1 MAKISFSLHLLL
13 SPLPRRLYDSC
24 DAMFTIWTLC
34 LGNSSILTYYIVAP
48 SLSVVS
54 LMPCVHSADLKPKIR
69 SSMAPYDLKF
79 DAASVLSIYFIL
91 PCASCL
97 HGLDKVFRV
106 FHRNIRQNTVSE
118 IKDMRRVFHRL
129 QNSFHTRVDRIFAIK
144 ARRLHI
150 SLKDVSW
157 TKFFF
162 CKLDR
167 RAPVDAKNVKI
178 S

>member
-1 MAKISFSLHLLL
+1 MTTLRKKETTKWLNLFLCLPR

-97 HGLDKVFRV
+97 HGLDKVFCVFYWHIRQDPMTKV
-106 FHRNIRQNTVSE
+106 ENMRRAFHR
-118 IKDMRRVFHRL
+118 
-129 QNSFHTRVDRIFAIK
+129 A
-144 ARRLHI
+144 
-150 SLKDVSW
+150 
-157 TKFFF
+157 
-162 CKLDR
+162 
-167 RAPVDAKNVKI
+167 
-178 S
+178 